1 MIGRLRGE
9 VVHIGGES
17 VLVEVGGVGYEI
29 HTSPRTA
36 AGLGSPGDEVTVHT
50 HLHVREDAMVLF
62 GFTSASDRDLFRVLL
77 GAQGVGPK
85 VALAMLGVFS
95 ADGLRR
101 VVATEDVDGLT
112 AVPGIGKRTAQKIVL
127 DLKPKLAAAEA
138 DVVES
143 DSSQVRQALE
153 GLGYSAS
160 EIREA
165 VSGLDPDVPV
175 AEQIRTALKVLGR

>member
-1 MIGRLRGE
+1 MIGRILGEVIDAVGE
-9 VVHIGGES
+9 VV
-17 VLVEVGGVGYEI
+17 VLDVGGVGYEVNV
-29 HTSPRTA
+29 TPRTA
-36 AGLGSPGDEVTVHT
+36 ASLGAADGFVTVHT

-62 GFTSASDRDLFRVLL
+62 GFLTASDRDVFRVLL

-85 VALAMLGVFS
+85 VALGMLGVFT
-95 ADGLRR
+95 ADELRR

-127 DLKPKLAAAEA
+127 DLKPKLAAGEA

-153 GLGYSAS
+153 GLGYSAP

-165 VSGLDPDVPV
+165 IAGLDPSVPV